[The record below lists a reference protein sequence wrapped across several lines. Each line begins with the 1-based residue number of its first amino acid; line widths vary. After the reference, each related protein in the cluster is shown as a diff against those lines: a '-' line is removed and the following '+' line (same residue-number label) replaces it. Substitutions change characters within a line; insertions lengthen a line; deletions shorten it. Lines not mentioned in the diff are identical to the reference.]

1 MNPTDE
7 TVITEVQ
14 QGGKEDVDLAVNAAV
29 DAFKF
34 GSPWR
39 RMDASER
46 GHLLYKLADLIERD
60 AGYLAVSKPEQ
71 ILTSCSNRIHGHLF
85 V

>member
-1 MNPTDE
+1 M
-7 TVITEVQ
+7 
-14 QGGKEDVDLAVNAAV
+14 DLAVNAAV

-71 ILTSCSNRIHGHLF
+71 ILHARIEYMAIYLYRA
-85 V
+85 